1 MTKESLEVLI
11 NDFSIIKSEKPSHDF
26 CYSTYHEI
34 RDYYNKIYQEMKT
47 QYMIKDIEEFARN
60 PKTYEK
66 LKHSSKLGIFISAAI
81 NKNIQEGERVF
92 INSPIPIDLLFY
104 NLKGSEAH
112 TDKAGDRLGY
122 CAENSRIY
130 ANEAGDYAG
139 SDIVNSELHIISAGN
154 SLGEYAK
161 NSKIYAEKAGD
172 DAGSYI
178 DNSELHITIAEDY
191 LGSGAENSRIYAG
204 NAGAWAGYYLKNSE
218 LRVVSA
224 LDYLGYG
231 AKNSTVYAEKMKVQY
246 NKESY
251 DQVKNLRLCIGTLEG
266 KLKHKLN
273 FLKGLAG
280 EGNEICLSKQTYN
293 KHRILYKMTGA
304 KIWEI

>member
-1 MTKESLEVLI
+1 
-11 NDFSIIKSEKPSHDF
+11 
-26 CYSTYHEI
+26 
-34 RDYYNKIYQEMKT
+34 MKT
-47 QYMIKDIEEFARN
+47 GYAIKDIEEFARN

-66 LKHSSKLGIFISAAI
+66 LQHSSKLGIFISAAI
-81 NKNIQEGERVF
+81 NKNIREGERVF

-122 CAENSRIY
+122 C
-130 ANEAGDYAG
+130 
-139 SDIVNSELHIISAGN
+139 
-154 SLGEYAK
+154 
-161 NSKIYAEKAGD
+161 
-172 DAGSYI
+172 
-178 DNSELHITIAEDY
+178 
-191 LGSGAENSRIYAG
+191 AENSRIYAG

-246 NKESY
+246 NKESH

-273 FLKGLAG
+273 FLKGLAE

-293 KHRILYKMTGA
+293 KHRILYKMAGA